1 MDALDIPDKIS
12 VPFANTGDKN
22 VIPVASQIGITPGAA
37 SFEDGFPPLTRTP
50 LPSGGIPPSGA
61 DFNGVFFDITAIQKW
76 QSAGGLFR
84 YDSAFATDIGGYP
97 KGCALGSADGLSVWI
112 NTVDNNT
119 TDPDAGGAGWYEQ
132 PVLLNVSRFVT
143 TAVDGVTSNQA
154 GIVAAL
160 SAAIARG
167 VDLYWE
173 KQYVSTDNLPGFHSV
188 RHFGPGSVKRG
199 SAVFYVQP
207 KGGQSNTLNIAVGGN
222 AANDGLG
229 PGQSMATFQNA
240 FDALA
245 NYGPV
250 LQGSWTVAAA
260 AGTYSFSSGQQTIR
274 TASVNRVTVR
284 GPAVGGHP
292 NVPTCLID
300 GNGGGA
306 FSHGLAAGTGTYVE
320 FRDIKAINFTGGGA
334 TRIGF
339 LCDVGSD
346 VYANNCHNASGS
358 TWAGLFASSATLR
371 LLGGIW
377 EGAQWGVGCYNSR
390 FTIGYSGSAGS
401 LRPIIRNNTQAGVSL
416 QALSMGHLDWSDLTD
431 NPTQLIMEGNSRV
444 HVMGCNFVRGTI
456 HIDAANGCTYYNDPA
471 VGFTNNFNI
480 GTADTATQAT
490 FVNGATSGETVEG
503 GSAQSER
510 RVAFDRIARTASGTT
525 PAVLATPYTIPADRM
540 RGVGKTCKVVVSGIY
555 TVTAGSTFTVKF
567 GGMTLTLTVP
577 AAATAAPFTFEA
589 ILYEAQGGYRA
600 FGNLEHNLSAGR
612 KGSATA
618 GFVNNA
624 SQAISVE
631 TTMAG
636 GGDTVTIYRT
646 DVFLIG

>member
-12 VPFANTGDKN
+12 VPFAESGTRNA
-22 VIPVASQIGITPGAA
+22 IPVPSQVGIVDGKA
-37 SFEDGFPPLTRTP
+37 SFTTGFPPKTMQPPEL
-50 LPSGGIPPSGA
+50 GGVPPFGGDA
-61 DFNGVFFDITAIQKW
+61 NGILFDVTAIQRW

-84 YDSAFATDIGGYP
+84 FDASFATAIGGYP
-97 KGCALGSADGLSVWI
+97 KGCVLGNLDGNSVWV
-112 NTVDNNT
+112 NVVDDNMSN
-119 TDPDAGGAGWYEQ
+119 PDAGGAGWYPL
-132 PVLLNVSRFVT
+132 PVLLNVRRFVT

-154 GIVAAL
+154 GLVAAV
-160 SAAIARG
+160 AAANALG
-167 VDLYWE
+167 LDLYWDA
-173 KQYVSTDNLPGFHSV
+173 QYVSDANIPLLHTV
-188 RHFGPGSVKRG
+188 RHFGPGSIKRG

-207 KGGQSNTLNIAVGGN
+207 KGSQANTLNIATTGS
-222 AANDGLG
+222 ATNDGLG
-229 PGQSMATFQNA
+229 TSQPMATFQNA

-250 LQGSWTVAAA
+250 LQGFWTIAAA
-260 AGTYSFSSGQQTIR
+260 AGTYNLGAGQQTLR
-274 TASVNRVTVR
+274 TASINRVTIR

-300 GNGGGA
+300 GTGGGA
-306 FSHGLAAGTGTYVE
+306 FSHGLSAGTGTYAE
-320 FRDIKAINFTGGGA
+320 FRDIKAVNFTGGGP

-371 LLGGIW
+371 LSGGIW

-390 FTIGYSGSAGS
+390 FTIGYNGSVGS
-401 LRPIIRNNTQAGVSL
+401 LRPIIQNNTQAGVSL
-416 QALSMGHLDWSDLTD
+416 QAISMGHLDWTDLTD

-444 HVMGCNFVRGTI
+444 HIMGCNFVRGTI

-490 FVNGATSGETVEG
+490 FVNNATSGETVEG

-510 RVAFDRIARTASGTT
+510 RVAFDRLARTASGTT
-525 PAVLATPYTIPADRM
+525 PAVLATPFTIPADRL

-555 TVTAGSTFTVKF
+555 TVTALSTFTVKF
-567 GGMTLTLTVP
+567 GGLTLTLTVP
-577 AAATAAPFTFEA
+577 AAATAAPFTLEA
-589 ILYEAQGGYRA
+589 TLYEAQGGYRA
-600 FGNLEHNLSAGR
+600 FGTLEHNLSAAR
-612 KGSATA
+612 KGSVTA
-618 GFVNNA
+618 GFVNNTA
-624 SQAISVE
+624 QAISVE

-636 GGDTVTIYRT
+636 AGDTVTIYRT
-646 DVFLIG
+646 DVFITG